1 MIRRTVV
8 AAMLFV
14 SLTAVAAP
22 VTKDHNR
29 RAAESLA
36 VLTEEMFFDAKRAA
50 EIAAELRRRA
60 TAGVFDNEATGEAL
74 AAKLTKEIQDIENDG
89 HLRVKYKPE
98 TADQPLLTTAQL
110 QAAATER
117 ASGRPVMR
125 MAPGP
130 GDGTGAA
137 RPAPR
142 AVGGG
147 TAEESTRKNFE
158 ISEAR
163 HFEGNVGYVR
173 MDLFE
178 SASLAGETF
187 SAAMA
192 FLQNVD
198 AMILD
203 LRKNRGGA
211 QPMVDYVA
219 SYFLPTDG
227 RTLLTSRFRG
237 MEPLLARTF
246 EVPGKRME
254 SVPLY
259 ILISAKTFSAGEA
272 LPYILQKFG
281 RATIVGEKT
290 TGGGRHNALT
300 NMGAGLEASIS
311 VSDVV
316 HPVTK
321 SSWQG
326 TGVIPDIA
334 TPADQALEAA
344 LTHARNAKR

>member
-1 MIRRTVV
+1 
-8 AAMLFV
+8 
-14 SLTAVAAP
+14 
-22 VTKDHNR
+22 
-29 RAAESLA
+29 
-36 VLTEEMFFDAKRAA
+36 
-50 EIAAELRRRA
+50 
-60 TAGVFDNEATGEAL
+60 
-74 AAKLTKEIQDIENDG
+74 
-89 HLRVKYKPE
+89 LRVKFKPE

-110 QAAATER
+110 REAAAER
-117 ASGRPVMR
+117 ASGRPVVR

-130 GDGTGAA
+130 GDGSGGP
-137 RPAPR
+137 RPAIR

-147 TAEESTRKNFE
+147 TPEDAIRKNFE
-158 ISEAR
+158 ISEVR

-178 SASLAGETF
+178 SPRLAGETF
-187 SAAMA
+187 TAAMT

-198 AMILD
+198 ALILD

-219 SYFLPTDG
+219 SYFLPADG

-237 MEPLLARTF
+237 MDPLVARTF

-259 ILISAKTFSAGEA
+259 ILISPKTFSAGEA

-300 NMGAGLEASIS
+300 NIGGGLEASIS

-334 TPADQALEAA
+334 VPADQALDAA
-344 LTHARNAKR
+344 LTHARNSKRH